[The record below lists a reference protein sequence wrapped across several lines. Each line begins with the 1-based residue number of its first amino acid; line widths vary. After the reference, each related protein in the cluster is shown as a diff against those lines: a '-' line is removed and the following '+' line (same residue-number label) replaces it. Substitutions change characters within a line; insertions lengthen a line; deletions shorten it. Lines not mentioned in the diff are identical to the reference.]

1 MSSVWENVDTGKGT
15 NFLKLDTEET
25 ILRVGS
31 GPSKIEVHFEDS
43 HAGVRKKAICPG
55 AGCPLCRN
63 GSVPYTRFTLK
74 VINREDGQ
82 AYLFEC
88 GLMIAKDIKNYAL
101 SPKYGD
107 PTQYDIKIKKTG
119 EGKQTKYKVYAS
131 SNKSDITASEAA
143 LLSELD
149 LAAAIKPASLEEIKA
164 MGFKIVPI
172 EIVKQEPELQDLGD
186 INDDDWNK
194 L

>member
-25 ILRVGS
+25 IIRVGS
-31 GPSKIEVHFEDS
+31 GPSEVEVHFEETFT
-43 HAGVRKKAICPG
+43 GTRKRAICPG

-63 GSVPYTRFTLK
+63 GSVPYKRFTLK
-74 VINREDGQ
+74 VIHREDGQ

-88 GLMIAKDIKNYAL
+88 GSMIAKDIKRYAL
-101 SPKYGD
+101 NSKHGD
-107 PTQYDIKIKKTG
+107 PTRYDIKIQKIG
-119 EGKQTKYKVYAS
+119 ERKQTKYKVYAS
-131 SNKSDITASEAA
+131 PNKSDITASEAA

-172 EIVKQEPELQDLGD
+172 EIVNEPKRPEVEDVHDSDWDDL
-186 INDDDWNK
+186 
-194 L
+194 

>member
-1 MSSVWENVDTGKGT
+1 MSSVWEKVDTGKGT

-25 ILRVGS
+25 IVRVGS
-31 GPSKIEVHFEDS
+31 GPSEVEVHFEES
-43 HAGVRKKAICPG
+43 HTGARKRANCPG

-63 GSVPYTRFTLK
+63 GSVPYKRVTLK

-88 GLMIAKDIKNYAL
+88 GPMIVKDIKKYAL
-101 SPKYGD
+101 NSKYGD
-107 PTQYDIKIKKTG
+107 PTQYDIKIQKIG

-131 SNKSDITASEAA
+131 PNKSDITASEAA

-149 LAAAIKPASLEEIKA
+149 LEAVIKPTSLEEIKA
-164 MGFKIVPI
+164 MGLKILPV
-172 EIVKQEPELQDLGD
+172 EIINEPKQLEVED
-186 INDDDWNK
+186 INDSDWDN